1 MYDKSCAAIGASGEN
16 AGLHNPFFSQP
27 KPPRIEWAVSSITSQ
42 GIFVAAAPQPEDPM
56 QSRAADGDAE
66 RIRALNAGWAAAA
79 ARRDLD
85 GMMAIYAHEPRS

>member
-1 MYDKSCAAIGASGEN
+1 
-16 AGLHNPFFSQP
+16 
-27 KPPRIEWAVSSITSQ
+27 
-42 GIFVAAAPQPEDPM
+42 M